1 MGMRDRAPAGAMDG
15 AGWAGNESGGE
26 GRVEPRLILVVDGLA
41 RLRRVV
47 GVEAEDVI
55 GDPLRLGR
63 GVEDFAA
70 VLLQNLNPGL
80 KITGVVR
87 NVARKSEY

>member
-1 MGMRDRAPAGAMDG
+1 MRAKGK
-15 AGWAGNESGGE
+15 SGGE
-26 GRVEPRLILVVDGLA
+26 ARVERRLILVVDGLA

-63 GVEDFAA
+63 GVEDFSA
-70 VLLQNLNPGL
+70 VLLKNVNPGL
-80 KITGVVR
+80 KIASMIG

>member
-1 MGMRDRAPAGAMDG
+1 
-15 AGWAGNESGGE
+15 
-26 GRVEPRLILVVDGLA
+26 
-41 RLRRVV
+41 VV

-70 VLLQNLNPGL
+70 VFLQDVDPGL
-80 KITGVVR
+80 KITGVIG

>member
-1 MGMRDRAPAGAMDG
+1 MK
-15 AGWAGNESGGE
+15 SGGE
-26 GRVEPRLILVVDGLA
+26 GRVDPGFVLVVDGFA
-41 RLRRVV
+41 RLRRVL

-70 VLLQNLNPGL
+70 VLLQNVKPGL
-80 KITGVVR
+80 KVIGVVR
-87 NVARKSEY
+87 NVGRNSKY

>member
-1 MGMRDRAPAGAMDG
+1 MK
-15 AGWAGNESGGE
+15 SGGE
-26 GRVEPRLILVVDGLA
+26 GWVEPCPILVLDGLA
-41 RLRRVV
+41 WLRRVV

-55 GDPLRLGR
+55 GDPLGLGR

-80 KITGVVR
+80 KIAGVIG
-87 NVARKSEY
+87 NVAGKSEY